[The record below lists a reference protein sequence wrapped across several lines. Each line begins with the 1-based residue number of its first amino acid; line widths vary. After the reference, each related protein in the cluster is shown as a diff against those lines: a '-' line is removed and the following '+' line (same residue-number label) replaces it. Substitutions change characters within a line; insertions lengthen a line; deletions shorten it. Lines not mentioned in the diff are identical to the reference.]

1 MLVSMLLQ
9 DYQVDWEAI
18 LESDPAKFVSAVGS
32 WLFPPAAKGQPS
44 PPASS
49 SQYPDPETLPAVADV
64 LITTRH
70 RLEALNGPDHP
81 RL

>member
-1 MLVSMLLQ
+1 MQ

-18 LESDPAKFVSAVGS
+18 LESSPERFVSAISS
-32 WLFPPAAKGQPS
+32 WLYPAAARGQPS
-44 PPASS
+44 NPATT
-49 SQYPDPETLPAVADV
+49 SQYPDPEALPALAEV
-64 LITTRH
+64 LGTTRH